1 MEKQSLP
8 QTENLQFQFSFFRN
22 TWSKESTIITL
33 YNLYL
38 QTIGTLW
45 KAQTECYRK
54 LQDRPDRSNEAK
66 MVKDAMPVVIIE
78 GICRPHCSHA
88 AANLEKMSR
97 LAMYD
102 LDHLNERTSAVKAL
116 FRALPYV
123 AYTQTSISDRGLKV
137 VVFLDARTPEEYP
150 LAYAICQQTLE
161 RIAGH
166 PCDRTMRPHHPA
178 LFLRM
183 GCRRLL
189 QSHSRTLSVEG
200 RTRHRPFVNQ
210 PDQG

>member
-22 TWSKESTIITL
+22 NWSKESTIITL
-33 YNLYL
+33 HNLYL

-66 MVKDAMPVVIIE
+66 MVKGAMPE
-78 GICRPHCSHA
+78 RTDICRQSPFPCSPLRGLHADQYLRQRPQSRRISRCPHPGRVS
-88 AANLEKMSR
+88 SR
-97 LAMYD
+97 LR
-102 LDHLNERTSAVKAL
+102 HLPADTGTHR
-116 FRALPYV
+116 RASV
-123 AYTQTSISDRGLKV
+123 R
-137 VVFLDARTPEEYP
+137 
-150 LAYAICQQTLE
+150 
-161 RIAGH
+161 
-166 PCDRTMRPHHPA
+166 RTMRPHHPA

-200 RTRHRPFVNQ
+200 RTRHRPFVDQ

>member
-123 AYTQTSISDRGLKV
+123 AYTQIQYLRQRPQSRRISRC
-137 VVFLDARTPEEYP
+137 P
-150 LAYAICQQTLE
+150 
-161 RIAGH
+161 H
-166 PCDRTMRPHHPA
+166 PGRVSSRLRHLPADTGTHRRASVRRTMRPHHPA

>member
-33 YNLYL
+33 HNLYL

-123 AYTQTSISDRGLKV
+123 AYTQTSISDPGRVSSRLRHLPADTGTHRRASV
-137 VVFLDARTPEEYP
+137 R
-150 LAYAICQQTLE
+150 
-161 RIAGH
+161 
-166 PCDRTMRPHHPA
+166 RTMRPHHPA